1 LVAFEPGEL
10 VFRRHF
16 MRDDLLARAWVGR
29 VVSDDERGL
38 LLWVPD
44 GSPYKNIGAAD
55 GRKFRQVP
63 FAEWGATAKA
73 LETLPWHGS
82 ALMLHPP
89 GDPWSVWLWCGPSGF
104 RGWYVNLEL
113 PAVRWAGGVDTIDY
127 DLDVVVAPDR
137 SWRWKDE
144 DEFAA
149 HLAVPDT
156 YWVDDE
162 AAVRA
167 DGWRA
172 VERIEAGAFPF
183 DGTWTDFVPDP
194 SWAVPVELPAGW
206 DAPAAWFRPI
216 PPPA

>member
-1 LVAFEPGEL
+1 
-10 VFRRHF
+10 

-38 LLWVPD
+38 QLWVPD

-55 GRKFRQVP
+55 GRTFREVP

-127 DLDVVVAPDR
+127 
-137 SWRWKDE
+137 
-144 DEFAA
+144 
-149 HLAVPDT
+149 
-156 YWVDDE
+156 E

-194 SWAVPVELPAGW
+194 SWGVPVELPAGW
-206 DAPAAWFRPI
+206 EAPA
-216 PPPA
+216 